1 MNRASKHTGQ
11 AAVLALALGTLA
23 LGMGT
28 GQGAA
33 APTVSLS
40 VDDEQVNEGNTITY
54 WVEMNDAPRAPG
66 FIGATV
72 RIGASNPGVNP
83 VQVDTR
89 DLGDHRFWFTEGI
102 ERQAVTV
109 RTTRDAATNAT
120 NTVTAQVLASSEFSI
135 NTDASVSVEVMDHAP
150 PTVSVTAT
158 SRTVTMR
165 EGEYT
170 QIGIELD
177 DRAQGVIAINV
188 HTELVTGMNNRYP
201 EIQEGHIGLRTV
213 RIYPG
218 SRQGFLPVLSRDNDV
233 VNDDKEVSVT
243 VVAGTGYAVG
253 SENTAEVMIRGDLAG
268 SDGEQLR
275 EGADTAVLRWK
286 ECGRDALAEESEG
299 GVSLTA
305 VLEGKVEADWSLQ
318 LREKNDGERRAEVNK
333 DINRSEL
340 DKERRFE
347 PASAEKTFRVELIDD
362 DSVEH
367 TETFGLQ
374 LSVSGPGARNVQ
386 VEREC
391 DTKIVRIS
399 DNDTANIAAGH
410 RVRRVVEGDNVVFR
424 LKVDNQ
430 LSTNCPIPFD
440 IKVRGQVSGDADG
453 IDTIVSGSRSE
464 QEVEINACT
473 GQATLRFG
481 TSVLAGQQGPRRLSF
496 DLWTTDGDST
506 TRDQAHGRIRID
518 DEQSSLARY
527 IVYIDD
533 ADTTTRISTPG
544 MNYRLQGGDTYG
556 EGRLEVLQGGVW
568 GTVCGDYWSR
578 RSADVACRSLGFSE
592 GSVDQWR
599 QYTGAYFGAGAPSV
613 PIHFDDVRCRGDE
626 ESLFECRRR
635 ASGHNCRHAEDVGVS
650 CVRSRLPPGTVTMAT
665 VVAEPRPASLD
676 RNEGDT
682 ATFWVNRLQ
691 EYDTALD
698 VEVLL
703 TMRRERN
710 GFSSNP
716 VFRIDEA
723 ELGMRTVTI
732 PAGEARGSI
741 SVTMNDDD
749 FYAYELYV
757 DLEIQERMDMGYR
770 IGDRKLASAVFRNG
784 TYKVTSAG
792 QGYFDDQADRAITGW
807 ENCDEVEVVSEGA
820 GEVNL
825 AVDMKNKNAVA
836 FDFSMVLV
844 NSEGSAARHNDFND
858 ADATGTL
865 ITKGGAYTTPLT
877 VGIVDTKQLE
887 DTEQFAISLFD
898 NGLDPKI
905 RIVCPVKVIEIRD
918 DDTANLTMGPR
929 ERTVTEGDDIEF
941 EILVEGEDGDCILPF
956 PISMRVTPVGENLE
970 ALRDTAT
977 KQARFAPCTSDV
989 VGTFRTRQTAGDQGT
1004 RTVQLELGWEGE
1016 RDYRIRLD
1024 GETTA
1029 AVRYTVHIVDS
1040 EAAQDTV
1047 INSNG
1052 ARSTRPTRANKAG
1065 SPPPP
1070 PPIRARI
1077 EGLPG
1082 EHDGANAF
1090 RFEVH
1095 FSPTP
1100 RYVSYRT
1107 VQGALFSIGNGR
1119 VSKARRLV
1127 KKQHQGWEVT
1137 VAPDGG
1143 RDISIRLNPTPDCEA
1158 SGAICTPEG
1167 GALTTGLTR
1176 TVQGPPRISVA
1187 DASVDEAEGVTL
1199 DFEVSLNRAA
1209 SATTSVDYAT
1219 SNGTASAG
1227 IDYDATSGT
1236 LVFAT
1241 GETRKT
1247 IAVTVH
1253 DDAHNEGSESMTLT
1267 LSNPSGGKLADAT
1280 ATGTINNTDPMPTAW
1295 MIRAGRV
1302 VGSQVVGGLTER
1314 LEGGDDSRMI
1324 VGGMGVGTSEGFED
1338 ILKPRD
1344 PFAITAWDGQE
1355 EEDKTRT
1362 MSAGEVLRSS
1372 AFHVSN
1378 ASTETGAGPTLS
1390 VWGRFAHGGFE
1401 AKEDKVT
1408 TDGDVTT
1415 GIMGLDARWGHALA
1429 GLMLT
1434 QTKSDGSY
1442 QLGADDRGTVESDL
1456 TGIYPYASL
1465 DLNARVSAWVL
1476 AGAGTGELTLRSEQ
1490 AGAMPTDL
1498 SMRLG
1503 AIGIKGRM
1511 VDGSG
1516 PSGIALNVKSDV
1528 MWVQMKNADTPEML
1542 GSKADAT
1549 RVRLVLQGERVFETE
1564 RGAKFVPNAE
1574 IGIRHDSGDAE
1585 TGTGIE
1591 LGAGVRYR
1599 AGAFSIEG
1607 QARGLIVHEA
1617 AGYGDWGLS
1626 AAMRLNPSASGRGMT
1641 LSIAP
1646 QWGRTAIG
1654 THQLWSTHNTTEL
1667 GNHDAFEPDA
1677 QIAMDAGYGFGAGPG
1692 RGVLTPYIGL
1702 TLGREPD
1709 YTIRAGTRWQLA
1721 PEVAFGVEHT
1731 QSRETSE
1738 VWARAAV
1745 RF

>member
-1 MNRASKHTGQ
+1 MNRAGKHTGQ
-11 AAVLALALGTLA
+11 AAVLAIA
-23 LGMGT
+23 LGMVT
-28 GQGAA
+28 GQAAA
-33 APTVSLS
+33 APTVRLS
-40 VDDEQVNEGNTITY
+40 VDDAQVNEGNTITY
-54 WVEMNDAPRAPG
+54 WVEMNDAPRAPR

-89 DLGDHRFWFTEGI
+89 DLGDHRLWFTEGI

-109 RTTRDAATNAT
+109 RTRRDAAANAT
-120 NTVTAQVLASSEFSI
+120 NTVTAQVLASSGFTI
-135 NTDASVSVEVMDHAP
+135 NANASLSVQVMDHAP
-150 PTVSVTAT
+150 PTVSVTAR

-177 DRAQGVIAINV
+177 DRAQSVIAVNV
-188 HTELVTGMNNRYP
+188 RTELVTGMDNRYP

-233 VNDDKEVSVT
+233 VNDDKEVRVT

-253 SENTAEVMIRGDLAG
+253 SENTAEVMIRGDLAR
-268 SDGEQLR
+268 SDGGQLR

-286 ECGRDALAEESEG
+286 ECGPDALAEESEG

-305 VLEGKVEADWSLQ
+305 VLEGRVEADWSFQ
-318 LREKNDGERRAEVNK
+318 LIERNDGDQRAQVDK
-333 DINRSEL
+333 DISRSEL

-347 PASAEKTFRVELIDD
+347 PTSAEKTFRVELIDD
-362 DSVEH
+362 DSVERI
-367 TETFGLQ
+367 ETFGFQ

-399 DNDTANIAAGH
+399 DNDTANIAAGP
-410 RVRRVVEGDNVVFR
+410 RVRRVVEGDNVIFR

-453 IDTIVSGSRSE
+453 IDTIVSGSRGE
-464 QEVEINACT
+464 QEVGINACT

-481 TSVLAGQQGPRRLSF
+481 TAVLAGQQGPRRLSF

-506 TRDQAHGRIRID
+506 NRDEAHGRIRID

-592 GSVDQWR
+592 GSVSQWR
-599 QYTGAYFGAGAPSV
+599 QYTGAYFGAGAPGV

-665 VVAEPRPASLD
+665 VVAEPRSASLD

-703 TMRRERN
+703 TIRPELN
-710 GFSSNP
+710 DPSSIP
-716 VFRIDEA
+716 VFGIDET

-749 FYAYELYV
+749 FFAYDVYV
-757 DLEIQERMDMGYR
+757 DLEIQESMDMGYR

-792 QGYFDDQADRAITGW
+792 QGYFDDQADRATIGW
-807 ENCDEVEVVSEGA
+807 ENCDEAEVVAEDV
-820 GEVNL
+820 GEANL
-825 AVDMKNKNAVA
+825 AVEMKNKNAVV
-836 FDFSMVLV
+836 FDFAVVLV
-844 NSEGSAARHNDFND
+844 NGEGSASRHNDFND

-865 ITKGGAYTTPLT
+865 ITRAGTYTTPLA
-877 VGIVDTKQLE
+877 VRIVDSKQLE
-887 DTEQFAISLFD
+887 DSERFQISLFD

-905 RIVCPVKVIEIRD
+905 RIVCPVKVVEIRD
-918 DDTANLTMGPR
+918 DDTANMIMGPR
-929 ERTVTEGDDIEF
+929 ERTVTEGNDIAF
-941 EILVEGEDGDCILPF
+941 EILVEGEDGDCIIPF
-956 PISMRVTPVGENLE
+956 PITTAVTPVGENLE
-970 ALRDTAT
+970 ALQDTAAM
-977 KQARFAPCTSDV
+977 QARFPPCTSDRQV
-989 VGTFRTRQTAGDQGT
+989 AFGTRQTAGDQGT
-1004 RTVQLELGWEGE
+1004 RTVQFDLGWEGGG
-1016 RDYRIRLD
+1016 RDYRIRFD
-1024 GETTA
+1024 GETRLP
-1029 AVRYTVHIVDS
+1029 VRYTVNIVDS
-1040 EAAQDTV
+1040 EASGNTV

-1052 ARSTRPTRANKAG
+1052 PRSTQPTRAKKPE

-1070 PPIRARI
+1070 APISARI
-1077 EGLPG
+1077 QGLPG

-1107 VQGALFSIGNGR
+1107 VQGTLFSIGNGR

-1176 TVQGPPRISVA
+1176 TVQGPPQISVA

-1302 VGSQVVGGLTER
+1302 VGSQVVDGLTGR

-1415 GIMGLDARWGHALA
+1415 GMMGLDARWGRALA

-1465 DLNARVSAWVL
+1465 DLNAQVSAWVL
-1476 AGAGTGELTLRSEQ
+1476 AGMGTGELTLRSEK
-1490 AGAMPTDL
+1490 AGTMPTDL

-1503 AIGIKGRM
+1503 AIGVKGRM
-1511 VDGSG
+1511 LDGSG

-1528 MWVQMKNADTPEML
+1528 MWVQMKNANTPEML
-1542 GSKADAT
+1542 GTKADAT

-1564 RGAKFVPNAE
+1564 RGAEFVPNAE

-1667 GNHDAFEPDA
+1667 GNHDAFEPHA

-1692 RGVLTPYIGL
+1692 RGVLMPYTGL
-1702 TLGREPD
+1702 TLGSESD

-1721 PEVAFGVEHT
+1721 PEVAFGIEYT
-1731 QSRETSE
+1731 QSDETSE
-1738 VWARAAV
+1738 GWARAAL